1 MSARLKPISIDNAKH
16 IVTAVLKAGPIVL
29 DASSAAVSSSGS
41 TCGGIRLSS
50 SEPSGIS
57 SGTIPSPTVI
67 FSFLGVSFFPF
78 PAVDFFSLLV
88 SWAFLLSVFLLS
100 VAGVF
105 FPLSVFGFYLPAVV
119 GFPFTVAVVEFV
131 EFVTVAVL
139 LADSL
144 TVGPRFLLV
153 VGAVGPFPAP
163 PPELPPPP
171 PFFRSLLDSST
182 VAVYVGLQLM

>member
-1 MSARLKPISIDNAKH
+1 
-16 IVTAVLKAGPIVL
+16 
-29 DASSAAVSSSGS
+29 
-41 TCGGIRLSS
+41 
-50 SEPSGIS
+50 
-57 SGTIPSPTVI
+57 
-67 FSFLGVSFFPF
+67 LGVSFFPF
-78 PAVDFFSLLV
+78 PAVDFFSLLD

-144 TVGPRFLLV
+144 TVGPRSLLV
-153 VGAVGPFPAP
+153 VGAEGPFPAP

-171 PFFRSLLDSST
+171 PFFRSLLDSSSI
-182 VAVYVGLQLM
+182 AVYVGLQLM